1 MTAERDRLVRWAPLI
16 VALSAMLVYANALA
30 NGFVLDDQGVITENP
45 LVMSLDG
52 MWRAFVNPYW
62 PEALGGYQYRPLAIA
77 GFTIDWAVS
86 AGSPTWF
93 HAVNMLWHAAATVAV
108 WYLAIA
114 ILAPAGAL
122 ATALLFAL
130 HPVHVE
136 AVANVVG
143 RLECMAAVFTIVAL
157 LAHRRGSR
165 AAIPLFAL
173 GLLSKE
179 NAIVFLGLAGAH
191 DLLIAGPWRTAL
203 RDRRVLYA
211 SYGAT
216 VVLYAGLLAYL
227 FRDGGFTT
235 PSLTFDGAGTWQRLL
250 TVATVVPRYVM
261 LLLLP
266 THLSADYQPGV
277 ILPVT
282 SPLDPLVLLGV
293 MLAVT
298 LAVAIGRAWRRTPQ
312 LAFALVWVPITLA
325 PVSNVVFVSGVT
337 LAERTLYLPSVGAM
351 LLLGWAIQ
359 HLALRHVRPVLAT
372 AALLLAFYAART
384 WTRTPAWRDNRTFLL
399 TLLRD
404 HPESYRAH
412 SAAAKVFASQGQLDA
427 ASRELATARHIFPRD
442 PGNYTTGAEVAMERG
457 DYATAALLLDSAM
470 ALRPGL
476 AKVHLRRADV
486 GYLMGDFREAI
497 AAAERGLVLAPD
509 SARARVLIALAAREL
524 ADTATAE
531 RAYREGIR
539 HSPGVWEL
547 RLGYADVLLA
557 RGDTARALEQVTHA
571 VELSSGG
578 QAALAFRDRIMG
590 GSND

>member
-1 MTAERDRLVRWAPLI
+1 
-16 VALSAMLVYANALA
+16 MLVYANALA
-30 NGFVLDDQGVITENP
+30 NGFVLDDQGVIRENP

-52 MWRAFVNPYW
+52 VWRAFARPYW

-77 GFTIDWAVS
+77 GFTVDWAVS
-86 AGSPTWF
+86 GGSPAWF

-122 ATALLFAL
+122 AAALLFAL

-157 LAHRRGSR
+157 LAHRRRSL

-173 GLLSKE
+173 GLLAKE

-191 DLLIAGPWRTAL
+191 DVLVAGAWRTAL
-203 RDRRVLYA
+203 RDRRALYA
-211 SYGAT
+211 LYGAI

-277 ILPVT
+277 IQPVT

-293 MLAVT
+293 LLSAT
-298 LAVAIGRAWRRTPQ
+298 LAVAIGRAWRRSPE

-337 LAERTLYLPSVGAM
+337 LAERTLYLPSVGAV
-351 LLLGWAIQ
+351 LLLGWLIQ
-359 HLALRHVRPVLAT
+359 HLALRHVRPVLA
-372 AALLLAFYAART
+372 AGALLLAFYAART
-384 WTRTPAWRDNRTFLL
+384 WARTPAWRDNKTFLV

-412 SAAAKVFASQGQLDA
+412 SAAAKVYASLGQLDA
-427 ASRELATARHIFPRD
+427 ASRELATARHLFPRD

-457 DYATAALLLDSAM
+457 DYAAAALLLDSAIV
-470 ALRPGL
+470 LRPRL
-476 AKVHLRRADV
+476 AKVHLRRADAR
-486 GYLMGDFREAI
+486 YLMGDFREAI
-497 AAAERGLVLAPD
+497 AAAERGLALAPD
-509 SARARVLIALAAREL
+509 SARARVLIALAARAL

-531 RAYREGIR
+531 RAYREGVR
-539 HSPGVWEL
+539 HSPAVWEL

-557 RGDTARALEQVTHA
+557 RGDTVRALEQVMRA

-578 QAALAFRDRIMG
+578 QAALAFRDRIIG